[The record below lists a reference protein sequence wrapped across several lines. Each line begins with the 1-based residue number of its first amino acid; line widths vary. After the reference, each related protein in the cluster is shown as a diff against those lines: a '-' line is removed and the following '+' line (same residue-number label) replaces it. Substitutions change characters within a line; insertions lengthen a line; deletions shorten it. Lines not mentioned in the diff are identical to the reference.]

1 MEHPANNSHSQ
12 SSSNL
17 LASLSLGQ
25 ENFLTRRLY
34 KNYSQL
40 RLERN
45 FRNSESQD
53 VSHPFAESRLR
64 QPASLIMEFAKKG
77 SEESVLVP
85 KITNRLKTLDSSKA
99 TRLQI
104 DKGKFMLSASPSV
117 PSLNTSVLTTNRR
130 NLFNKLEA
138 LDFPLPILS
147 YEDSSMMVEPKAE
160 GVEVCSSTAR
170 LK

>member
-77 SEESVLVP
+77 S
-85 KITNRLKTLDSSKA
+85 
-99 TRLQI
+99 
-104 DKGKFMLSASPSV
+104 
-117 PSLNTSVLTTNRR
+117 
-130 NLFNKLEA
+130 
-138 LDFPLPILS
+138 
-147 YEDSSMMVEPKAE
+147 
-160 GVEVCSSTAR
+160 
-170 LK
+170 